1 MRSRGVNNNENNTRD
16 VTNKT
21 KKNDNESR
29 QVEIERI

>member
-1 MRSRGVNNNENNTRD
+1 MRSHGVNNDEKEIRD

-29 QVEIERI
+29 EVEIERI